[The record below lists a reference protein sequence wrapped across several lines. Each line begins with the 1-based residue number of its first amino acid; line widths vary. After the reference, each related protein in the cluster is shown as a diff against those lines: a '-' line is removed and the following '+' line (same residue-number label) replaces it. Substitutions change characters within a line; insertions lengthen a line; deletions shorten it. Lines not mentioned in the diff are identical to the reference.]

1 MKVEITSKHQNKL
14 LNRTEVKGRLTFD
27 QATPTNA
34 QLTEALAKELKKDAA
49 LVIIKSIYTEYGK
62 RSAEFFGLVYDS
74 LEAKT
79 KIERQKRSSKKKA
92 EGQAAEGKE
101 KAPAKKPAAGKGE

>member
-1 MKVEITSKHQNKL
+1 MKVEIDSKHHNKL

-34 QLTEALAKELKKDAA
+34 QLKEALAKEMKKEAD

-62 RSAEFFGLVYDS
+62 RSAEFFALVYDS

-79 KIERQKRSSKKKA
+79 KIEKQKKVSKKKA
-92 EGQAAEGKE
+92 AGKEGGKE
-101 KAPAKKPAAGKGE
+101 KAPAKKSKGE